1 MKLILSSCDFSN
13 DESREVIY
21 QNLPKPIE
29 KCKMLYI
36 PNDRA
41 CPEAIASD
49 VYCIRMQEYGFTKE
63 NVIVFDHTRPDD
75 FKNLDLDIIYVGG
88 GNTFGIYDKIRKCN
102 FDKNIIDY
110 VKSGVT
116 YIGGSAGAYIVTQNI
131 EHVLKY
137 DDNNVEMTDFNGLGL
152 FDGVILCHYTYLRK
166 FDFDE
171 LCKTS
176 PYKAYCL
183 TDSDSIVYTC

>member
-29 KCKMLYI
+29 DCRLLYI

-49 VYCIRMQEYGFTKE
+49 VYCVRMQEFGFKKE
-63 NVIVFDHTRPDD
+63 NVIVFDHIRSDD
-75 FKNLDLDIIYVGG
+75 FRNLDIDIIYVGG
-88 GNTFGIYDKIRKCN
+88 GNTFGTLDKIRKCN
-102 FDKNIIDY
+102 FDKDIIDY

-116 YIGGSAGAYIVTQNI
+116 YIGGSAGAYIVTKNI

-152 FDGVILCHYTYLRK
+152 FDGVILCHYTYHRK

-171 LCKTS
+171 LCRTS
-176 PYKAYCL
+176 KYKAYYL
-183 TDSDSIVYTC
+183 TDLDSIVYVM